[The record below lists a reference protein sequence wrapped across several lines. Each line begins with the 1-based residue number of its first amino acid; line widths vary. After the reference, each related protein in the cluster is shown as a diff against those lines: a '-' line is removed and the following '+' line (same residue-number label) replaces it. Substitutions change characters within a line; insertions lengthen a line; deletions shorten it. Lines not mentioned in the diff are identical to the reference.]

1 MSAPRPEPALIV
13 INPNST
19 QAVTDAMDTALN
31 RLRGPGGP
39 AIRCATLA
47 EGPPGIETDQHVK
60 DVVGPLLRLAEALDP
75 QALAFID
82 ACFSD
87 PGLAELRETSDKPVF
102 GIAETTYRQ
111 AAAMAGRFGIL
122 SIQESSLA
130 RHRRYLD
137 ALGLRERLAGDR
149 PVGLGVTALGDD
161 PSATLPRLAEVGR
174 RLRDHDGARS
184 IVLGCTGMTP
194 YREALEAELAMPVLD
209 PVLTT
214 AEAALAALAR
224 WPARRTHGGTDP
236 SCRLPRT
243 VSQ

>member
-1 MSAPRPEPALIV
+1 MSAPTPEPALIV

-19 QAVTDAMDTALN
+19 QAVTDAMDAALI

-60 DVVGPLLRLAEALDP
+60 DVVGPLLRLVETLEP

-87 PGLAELRETSDKPVF
+87 PGLAELRGASSKPVF

-111 AAAMAGRFGIL
+111 AATTAGRFGIL
-122 SIQESSLA
+122 SIQKSSLG

-137 ALGLRERLAGDR
+137 ALGLSDRLAGDR
-149 PVGLGVTALGDD
+149 PVGLGVTALGED
-161 PSATLPRLAEVGR
+161 SHATLVRLAEVGR
-174 RLRDHDGARS
+174 QLRDDDGAGS
-184 IVLGCTGMTP
+184 VVLGCTGMTP
-194 YREALEAELAMPVLD
+194 YRDALEAELAMPVLD
-209 PVLTT
+209 PVMTT
-214 AEAALAALAR
+214 AEVALATLAR
-224 WPARRTHGGTDP
+224 
-236 SCRLPRT
+236 
-243 VSQ
+243 